1 MASVE
6 NKHTSGT
13 KRQRNEFEEELRI
26 IAAIDDPIEPEVQ
39 MNSQIAIIK
48 NQPVNRDIKRRK
60 SMLETLLEI
69 TPKKEEVRERL
80 HNENDYYISNDCD
93 YAGKTFRII
102 VLHICMILYAY
113 LGIKKEGTFYVSCR
127 IKKILKFLIL
137 LMQFLEF
144 YCFE

>member
-48 NQPVNRDIKRRK
+48 NQPVTRDIKRRK
-60 SMLETLLEI
+60 S
-69 TPKKEEVRERL
+69 
-80 HNENDYYISNDCD
+80 
-93 YAGKTFRII
+93 
-102 VLHICMILYAY
+102 
-113 LGIKKEGTFYVSCR
+113 
-127 IKKILKFLIL
+127 
-137 LMQFLEF
+137 
-144 YCFE
+144 